1 MTAALQHI
9 LRRRITTKKGI
20 VMESNPKCSSKN
32 SVVDKI
38 EAMAQDTAVLF
49 NQGIERTV
57 RMQTQ
62 ILDLAAQQN
71 AEALAT
77 CKKVFQVAPSV
88 PGLFLFDLAAQALNN
103 CVAVQKSIL
112 SLVVE
117 QSSALTEYAPQARK
131 EAPAKA
137 ISGFTDMMQQS
148 VERGVAAQQSA
159 LDTAAQQNTT
169 VSEAVKREFPGTPA
183 AAVADSIQL
192 GVNAVIET
200 QKEVLDLAAKPLK
213 RSAAK

>member
-1 MTAALQHI
+1 
-9 LRRRITTKKGI
+9 
-20 VMESNPKCSSKN
+20 
-32 SVVDKI
+32 
-38 EAMAQDTAVLF
+38 
-49 NQGIERTV
+49 
-57 RMQTQ
+57 
-62 ILDLAAQQN
+62 
-71 AEALAT
+71 
-77 CKKVFQVAPSV
+77 
-88 PGLFLFDLAAQALNN
+88 
-103 CVAVQKSIL
+103 
-112 SLVVE
+112 
-117 QSSALTEYAPQARK
+117 
-131 EAPAKA
+131 
-137 ISGFTDMMQQS
+137 MMQQS